1 LLKKAGDDT
10 TGFMSF
16 LKEIIKKSQ
25 VVGYPAYC
33 GTLKGIS
40 LTSYIISDITLPKF
54 DDLRLRID
62 SSDNPRNIPE
72 DVIFL

>member
-1 LLKKAGDDT
+1 MLKKAGYDT
-10 TGFMSF
+10 AGFMNF

-25 VVGYPAYC
+25 AFGYSAPY
-33 GTLKGIS
+33 GTFKWIS
-40 LTSYIISDITLPKF
+40 LTSDTISDITLQKF

-62 SSDNPRNIPE
+62 SPDNPRNIPE